1 MRPNNNNV
9 VTRCDSIHW
18 TTFSDIMTA
27 LTQFFSVI
35 SKKIRSMTEK
45 VNPGPR
51 FNFLHPR
58 SHQQQCSTETNDCA
72 IELVYVGHPW
82 AISKEKLME
91 IVSL

>member
-35 SKKIRSMTEK
+35 SKKI
-45 VNPGPR
+45 GPW
-51 FNFLHPR
+51 P
-58 SHQQQCSTETNDCA
+58 
-72 IELVYVGHPW
+72 
-82 AISKEKLME
+82 KK
-91 IVSL
+91 